1 MDIEKIEA
9 DKIFE
14 ERILELTK
22 DIESQTE
29 PRAYIL
35 GGQPGSGKSAYAREI
50 LLKDNS
56 FVFINGDDLRE
67 YHPNYY
73 MYLRRDDKNAADL
86 TQSVVNYWIEKLIN
100 HCFDKKL
107 NIIVEGTM
115 RNQSVP
121 LKTIE
126 VLLSAK
132 YDVSVVVLAV
142 PYDLSLASMN
152 FRYTET
158 KKLVGHARYSKKESH
173 DEAYKNLPDSL
184 KAILDQNLFEEFVIV
199 ERIGEEIYP
208 KTFTKEN
215 KSEIESYFLS
225 SRNREIKEIET
236 PFIKANLPNK
246 FLGKLGFA

>member
-14 ERILELTK
+14 DRILELTK
-22 DIESQTE
+22 NIDTQVE
-29 PRAYIL
+29 PKAYVL

-50 LLKDNS
+50 LLKDDS

-86 TQSVVNYWIEKLIN
+86 TQSVVNYWIEKLITY
-100 HCFDKKL
+100 CFDKKL

-115 RNQSVP
+115 RSQSVP
-121 LKTIE
+121 LKTVEI
-126 VLLSAK
+126 LLAAN
-132 YDVSVVVLAV
+132 YNVSVVVLAV
-142 PYDLSLASMN
+142 PYELSLASMN

-184 KAILDQNLFEEFVIV
+184 KAILDQNLFEEFVVV
-199 ERIGEEIYP
+199 ERVGEEIYP

-215 KSEIESYFLS
+215 KSEIESYFFS

-236 PFIKANLPNK
+236 TFIKANLPDNGLLK
-246 FLGKLGFA
+246 PPFC